1 MLLHTDKNLFEQTI
15 FQVAQRSGIESGII
29 EKDYY
34 VSLLLKELS
43 QTLPSMIFKG
53 GTSLSKC
60 HKVIKRF
67 SEDIDITLD
76 ENHLSQ
82 GNRKSVKTAIV
93 NACEKLGFSISNLDN
108 IKSRMDFN
116 HYEIEYSGLFM
127 IDGLKPDIEIDTIF
141 SIRSFPYEQK
151 LATSIIY
158 DYLNE
163 MGLDEF
169 INTYELLPYPVN
181 TQSIDRTFIDKVFA
195 LCDYYL
201 EGKTKERSR
210 HLYDIYKLYPLLSD
224 FDRIKELAKET
235 RVARIN
241 SPFCESA
248 TSSKTINEL
257 LQEILDKEY
266 YRIDYKEN
274 TSILV
279 YDNIPYEE
287 AISVIPQ
294 IIEKKIF

>member
-1 MLLHTDKNLFEQTI
+1 MLLHTDKELFEQTI
-15 FQVAQRSGIESGII
+15 LQVAQKSGIEAGII

-76 ENHLSQ
+76 EKHLTQ
-82 GNRKSVKTAIV
+82 GNRKNVKSAIIK
-93 NACEKLGFSISNLDN
+93 ACEKLGFEISNLND

-116 HYEIEYSGLFM
+116 HYVIEYPGLFM
-127 IDGLKPDIEIDTIF
+127 IAGIKPDVEIDTIF

-151 LATSIIY
+151 LATSIIF
-158 DYLNE
+158 DCLNE
-163 MGLDEF
+163 MEYNEF
-169 INTYELLPYPVN
+169 IDTYELKPYPVN

-224 FDRIKELAKET
+224 DNMIRALAKET
-235 RVARIN
+235 RDTRAN

-248 TSSKTINEL
+248 KSSKDINEL
-257 LQEILDKEY
+257 LQEIIDKEY

-274 TSILV
+274 TSILL
-279 YDNIPYEE
+279 YDDISYEE
-287 AISVIPQ
+287 AITVLEK
-294 IIEKKIF
+294 IISKKLF

>member
-93 NACEKLGFSISNLDN
+93 NACEKLGFSISNIDD
-108 IKSRMDFN
+108 IKSRMEFN
-116 HYEIEYSGLFM
+116 HYKIEYSGLFM

-163 MGLDEF
+163 TGLDEF

-181 TQSIDRTFIDKVFA
+181 TQSIDRTFVDKVFA

-224 FDRIKELAKET
+224 FDKIKELAKET

-248 TSSKTINEL
+248 TSSKRLTNFFKRYLIKNTIEL
-257 LQEILDKEY
+257 
-266 YRIDYKEN
+266 
-274 TSILV
+274 
-279 YDNIPYEE
+279 
-287 AISVIPQ
+287 
-294 IIEKKIF
+294 IIKKIPLYWYTIIFHMKKQYLLFPK